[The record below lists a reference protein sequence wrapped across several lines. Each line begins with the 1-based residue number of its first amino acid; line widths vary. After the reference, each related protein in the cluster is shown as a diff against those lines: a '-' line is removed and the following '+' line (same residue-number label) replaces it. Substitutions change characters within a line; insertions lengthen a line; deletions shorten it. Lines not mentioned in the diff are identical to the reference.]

1 MKLSI
6 TLATSRS
13 HYDETIDHP
22 ENMKMYWTSQMED
35 CSVHAWFKVFESVL
49 GAAGFNEKLIMRGA
63 CELAFNDGRSPEDMK
78 LLIKE
83 YDLNWSDE

>member
-22 ENMKMYWTSQMED
+22 EDMKMYWTSQMDD

-63 CELAFNDGRSPEDMK
+63 CELAFNDGRLSEDMK
-78 LLIKE
+78 LLSKE
-83 YDLNWSDE
+83 YELDFKND